1 MAAICRYILGNLEQ
15 LLVFNTLTSSSVD
28 ILVNQISSFT
38 NLVSEMAVYAAV
50 TSLMGT
56 VHLISQSSLDLQE
69 GNKEH
74 LESLY
79 DKVGSLLEFLDNSD
93 NELQKKV
100 KDLANRVEDEVESEM
115 AVYAAV
121 TSLMG
126 TMHLLSQS
134 SLDPQEG
141 NKKHLKSF
149 NDKVVSL
156 LEILD
161 NSDNELQKKV
171 KDLANEVEDE
181 VESQVLLIMEQKE
194 ANERLRK
201 ILEQA
206 IKDIANEVEDEV
218 ESQALRIMEKE
229 EHIRTEANKRLL
241 IILKQAIGDID
252 SVKEEL
258 IKQRNNNNNSLAGN
272 RSLGGSTSPRSQV
285 STLEKD
291 MVGHINEQADMRCQL
306 TGHSSQLEVIS
317 IAGMGGIGKSTFA
330 KKMFSDPSVVGFF
343 DVRGWITVSK
353 DYSLRKMLIS
363 LLQDAIG
370 VNDELDKKPDDEL
383 ADCLQKSLKRRR
395 YLIVVDDI
403 WSTKA
408 WEDIRQW
415 FPLNNNGSRILL
427 TTRIT
432 EVARDASY
440 PKKPFLMRFL
450 YPEESWNLF
459 CQKAFGKS
467 YCPAEFENVGKVI
480 VGNCNGL
487 PLMISVVAG
496 SLSSEKMLRKWHE
509 VSQSVSSLVNL
520 DDYQRCSGVLA
531 LSYNHLPSHLKACF
545 LYFGVFKKAS
555 EISVEILI
563 RLWMAE
569 GLFKLRGIGELE
581 KEASSLLH
589 DLIDKSLIVACKHSL
604 DGKIKTCKIHD
615 LLHDLCLRESESE
628 SLLYVSNPPI
638 SDTDVRQH
646 RRWVSFHQK
655 PMQDFFPLPF
665 PTYGKTRSLHFL
677 EVKPYNFSYKLG
689 LDRFKLL
696 RVLDLLGLGLIR
708 FPNGLSNLVSLRY
721 LRAGFISGYLPIYKL
736 QNLQFLSLRDVYK
749 YTPVDLQL
757 PNGTWKMSQLRHLDA
772 AFFYLFPPPKV
783 SGNTY
788 RVLEN
793 LQSVHGL
800 RPECCTKEMFEGI
813 KKVKKL
819 GICGE
824 SKHFCD
830 KTTCLDNLKYLPELE
845 ALRISLYDRDRSDFL
860 HRHPVP
866 CVSSFPP
873 NLKKLTL
880 QGTRLLR
887 SQLTVISKLPKLEVL
902 KLKALKLF
910 GDELKETAWEV
921 SEMGFPKLK
930 FLLIEKK
937 GLKNWTAAADSFP
950 CLERVIIKN
959 CPSLQ
964 EIPGGFA
971 ESMTLQRIELWGCTS
986 SLVTFATNI
995 QEEQEILGNNILQ
1008 VYAYDRIR
1016 AYWGDVIRQNMVQ
1029 LQLIEDMA
1037 LNRRV

>member
-1 MAAICRYILGNLEQ
+1 
-15 LLVFNTLTSSSVD
+15 
-28 ILVNQISSFT
+28 
-38 NLVSEMAVYAAV
+38 MAVYAAV

-56 VHLISQSSLDLQE
+56 VHLISQYSLDLQE

-100 KDLANRVEDEVESEM
+100 KDLANEVEDEVESEM

-134 SLDPQEG
+134 SLDLQEG
-141 NKKHLKSF
+141 NKKHLKSLY
-149 NDKVVSL
+149 DKVGSL

-161 NSDNELQKKV
+161 NSDNELKKRV

-181 VESQVLLIMEQKE
+181 VKSQVLLIMEQKE

-218 ESQALRIMEKE
+218 ESQVLLIMEKD
-229 EHIRTEANKRLL
+229 EHIRTEANERLL
-241 IILKQAIGDID
+241 IILQQAIKEANERLRKILEQAIKDID

-258 IKQRNNNNNSLAGN
+258 INQRNKNNNLLAGN
-272 RSLGGSTSPRSQV
+272 CSLGGSTSPRSQI

-291 MVGHINEQADMRCQL
+291 MVGHNDEQDMVGHINEQGNMRCQL

-330 KKMFSDPSVVGFF
+330 KKMFSDPSIVGFF
-343 DVRGWITVSK
+343 DVRGWITVSE

-363 LLQDAIG
+363 LLQNAIG
-370 VNDELDKKPDDEL
+370 VNEELDKKPDDIL

-415 FPLNNNGSRILL
+415 FPENNNRSRILL
-427 TTRIT
+427 TTRIM
-432 EVARDASY
+432 EVARYASY
-440 PKKPFLMRFL
+440 PKNPFPMRFL
-450 YPEESWNLF
+450 DPEESWNLF
-459 CQKAFGKS
+459 CQKAFGKND
-467 YCPAEFENVGKVI
+467 CPAEFENVGKVI

-487 PLMISVVAG
+487 PLMISVTAG

-509 VSQSVSSLVNL
+509 VAQSVSSLVNL
-520 DDYQRCSGVLA
+520 DEYQRCSGVLA

-555 EISVEILI
+555 EISVENLI

-615 LLHDLCLRESESE
+615 LLHDLCLRESVSE
-628 SLLYVSNPPI
+628 SLLYVPNPPI
-638 SDTDVRQH
+638 SGTKH

-655 PMQDFFPLPF
+655 PVRDFFSLPLP
-665 PTYGKTRSLHFL
+665 TYCKTRSLHLLTVKSTTL
-677 EVKPYNFSYKLG
+677 EFELG
-689 LDRFKLL
+689 LHRFKLL
-696 RVLDLLGLGLIR
+696 RVLDLQGSGLTHL
-708 FPNGLSNLVSLRY
+708 PDGLSNLVSLRY
-721 LRAGFISGYLPIYKL
+721 LRADCIGYAPIYKL
-736 QNLQFLSLRDVYK
+736 RNLQFLSFRHVYK
-749 YTPVDLQL
+749 YIPVDHHL
-757 PNGTWKMSQLRHLDA
+757 PNGTWKMSQLRHLDSA
-772 AFFYLFPPPKV
+772 SFYLCSPPKV
-783 SGNTY
+783 SGNKY

-800 RPECCTKEMFEGI
+800 RPDCCTKEMFEGI
-813 KKVKKL
+813 KKVRKL
-819 GICGE
+819 GICGWG
-824 SKHFCD
+824 SHFND
-830 KTTCLDNLKYLPELE
+830 APKCLDYLRYLPELE
-845 ALRISLYDRDRSDFL
+845 ALKIVSYRSNFL
-860 HRHPVP
+860 HRLPVP
-866 CVSSFPP
+866 CVGSFPP
-873 NLKKLTL
+873 NLKKLTI
-880 QGTRLLR
+880 QGAHLLW
-887 SQLTVISKLPKLEVL
+887 SKLTIISKLPKLEVL
-902 KLKALKLF
+902 QLKELKLF
-910 GDELKETAWEV
+910 GDELGETAWEV
-921 SEMGFPKLK
+921 SEMGFRNLK
-930 FLLIEKK
+930 FLLIEKMD
-937 GLKNWTAAADSFP
+937 LKCWKATDDPFP

-964 EIPGGFA
+964 EIPKEFA
-971 ESMTLQRIELWGCTS
+971 YSMTLKRIELWGCTT
-986 SLVTFATNI
+986 SLVNFAKEI
-995 QEEQEILGNNILQ
+995 QEEQQQKLGNNILQ
-1008 VYAYDRIR
+1008 VYAYDTIR
-1016 AYWGDVIRQNMVQ
+1016 EVSICPTE
-1029 LQLIEDMA
+1029 EDAKEEVETSMC
-1037 LNRRV
+1037 V

>member
-1 MAAICRYILGNLEQ
+1 MAA
-15 LLVFNTLTSSSVD
+15 
-28 ILVNQISSFT
+28 
-38 NLVSEMAVYAAV
+38 YAAV

-56 VHLISQSSLDLQE
+56 VHLISQSSLHFLE
-69 GNKEH
+69 SNKECSK
-74 LESLY
+74 SLY
-79 DKVGSLLEFLDNSD
+79 EKVGSLLEFLDYSD
-93 NELQKKV
+93 NELM
-100 KDLANRVEDEVESEM
+100 KD
-115 AVYAAV
+115 
-121 TSLMG
+121 
-126 TMHLLSQS
+126 
-134 SLDPQEG
+134 
-141 NKKHLKSF
+141 
-149 NDKVVSL
+149 
-156 LEILD
+156 
-161 NSDNELQKKV
+161 LQKKV

-181 VESQVLLIMEQKE
+181 VESQVVRIMENDKHIQTE

-206 IKDIANEVEDEV
+206 IE
-218 ESQALRIMEKE
+218 
-229 EHIRTEANKRLL
+229 
-241 IILKQAIGDID
+241 DID
-252 SVKEEL
+252 SVNEEL
-258 IKQRNNNNNSLAGN
+258 RKQRNKNNNSLSGN
-272 RSLGGSTSPRSQV
+272 CSLGGCTSPRSHV
-285 STLEKD
+285 STLEND
-291 MVGHINEQADMRCQL
+291 MVGHSDEQARVRGEL
-306 TGHSSQLEVIS
+306 TGPSSQLEVIS
-317 IAGMGGIGKSTFA
+317 IAGMGVIGKSTFA
-330 KKMFSDPSVVGFF
+330 KKMFSDPSIVGFF
-343 DVRGWITVSK
+343 DVRRWITVSK

-370 VNDELDKKPDDEL
+370 VNEELDKKPDDEL
-383 ADCLQKSLKRRR
+383 ADCLQKSLKGRR

-408 WEDIRQW
+408 WEDIRLW
-415 FPLNNNGSRILL
+415 FPENNNRSRILL
-427 TTRIT
+427 TTRIM
-432 EVARDASY
+432 EVARYASY
-440 PKKPFLMRFL
+440 PKNPFPMRFL
-450 YPEESWNLF
+450 DPEESWNLF
-459 CQKAFGKS
+459 CQKAFGKND
-467 YCPAEFENVGKVI
+467 CPAEFENVGKVI

-487 PLMISVVAG
+487 PLMISVTAG

-509 VSQSVSSLVNL
+509 VARSVSSLVNL

-555 EISVEILI
+555 EISVENLI

-569 GLFKLRGIGELE
+569 GLFKLRGIGDLE

-615 LLHDLCLRESESE
+615 LLHDLCLGELESE
-628 SLLYVSNPPI
+628 SLLYVS
-638 SDTDVRQH
+638 DTDVLQLG
-646 RRWVSFHQK
+646 RWVSFHQQ
-655 PMQDFFPLPF
+655 PMQEFCDLPF

-677 EVKPYNFSYKLG
+677 EVKSSNFRYELGLDRFKLLRYELG

-696 RVLDLLGLGLIR
+696 RVLDLLGSGLIH

-721 LRAGFISGYLPIYKL
+721 LRAGFISGCLPIYKL
-736 QNLQFLSLRDVYK
+736 QNLQFLSFRNVHK
-749 YTPVDLQL
+749 YVPVDHHL
-757 PNGTWKMSQLRHLDA
+757 PDGAWKMSQLRHLDA
-772 AFFYLFPPPKV
+772 AFFCLCSPPKV
-783 SGNTY
+783 SGNKY

-800 RPECCTKEMFEGI
+800 RPDCCTKEMFEGI

-824 SKHFCD
+824 SKHFD
-830 KTTCLDNLKYLPELE
+830 ESPNCLDNLIFLPELE
-845 ALRISLYDRDRSDFL
+845 ALRISLYHRSRSDFR

-880 QGTRLLR
+880 QGTRLL
-887 SQLTVISKLPKLEVL
+887 SSPLTVISELPELEVL
-902 KLKALKLF
+902 KLKAIKLS
-910 GDELKETAWEV
+910 GNELEETDWEV
-921 SEMGFPKLK
+921 SEKGFPKLK

-937 GLKNWTAAADSFP
+937 GLKNWTAADDSFP

-971 ESMTLQRIELWGCTS
+971 DSMTLQRIELWGCTS

-995 QEEQEILGNNILQ
+995 QEEQESFGNNILK

-1016 AYWGDVIRQNMVQ
+1016 EV
-1029 LQLIEDMA
+1029 
-1037 LNRRV
+1037 

>member
-1 MAAICRYILGNLEQ
+1 
-15 LLVFNTLTSSSVD
+15 
-28 ILVNQISSFT
+28 
-38 NLVSEMAVYAAV
+38 MAVYAAV

-100 KDLANRVEDEVESEM
+100 KDLANEVEDEVESEM

-134 SLDPQEG
+134 SLDLQEG
-141 NKKHLKSF
+141 NKKHLKSLY
-149 NDKVVSL
+149 DKFGSL

-181 VESQVLLIMEQKE
+181 VKPQVVRIMEKKE

-241 IILKQAIGDID
+241 IILKQAIEDID

-258 IKQRNNNNNSLAGN
+258 SKPRKNNKLQAGN
-272 RSLGGSTSPRSQV
+272 GSVGGTCSPRSLV
-285 STLEKD
+285 STLEND
-291 MVGHINEQADMRCQL
+291 MVGHSDEQDMVGHSDEQDMVGHSDEQERVRGEL
-306 TGHSSQLEVIS
+306 TGDSSQLEVIS
-317 IAGMGGIGKSTFA
+317 ITGMGGIGKSTFA
-330 KKMFSDPSVVGFF
+330 KKMFSDPSIVGFF
-343 DVRGWITVSK
+343 NVCGWITVSK
-353 DYSLRKMLIS
+353 DYSLKKMLLS

-370 VNDELDKKPDDEL
+370 VNEQLDEKPDDEL
-383 ADCLQKSLKRRR
+383 ADCLQKSLKKRR

-403 WSTKA
+403 WSIEA

-415 FPLNNNGSRILL
+415 FPEHNNRSRILL

-432 EVARDASY
+432 EVARDASS
-440 PKKPFLMRFL
+440 PKKPFQMRFL
-450 YPEESWNLF
+450 DPDESWNLF
-459 CQKAFGKS
+459 CQKAFGKND
-467 YCPAEFENVGKVI
+467 CPAEFENVGKVI
-480 VGNCNGL
+480 AGNCNGL

-509 VSQSVSSLVNL
+509 VAQSVSSLVNL
-520 DDYQRCSGVLA
+520 DEYQRCSGVLA

-555 EISVEILI
+555 EISVENLI

-604 DGKIKTCKIHD
+604 DGKIKTCRIHD
-615 LLHDLCLRESESE
+615 LLHDLCLSESESE
-628 SLLYVSNPPI
+628 NLLYVSNPP
-638 SDTDVRQH
+638 TNVRQH

-655 PMQDFFPLPF
+655 PMQDYFPLPF

-677 EVKPYNFSYKLG
+677 EVKPSYFRYELG

-696 RVLDLLGLGLIR
+696 RVLDLLGLGLIH
-708 FPNGLSNLVSLRY
+708 FPKGLSNLVSLRY

-736 QNLQFLSLRDVYK
+736 QNLQFLSFRDVYK
-749 YTPVDLQL
+749 YTPVDLCL
-757 PNGTWKMSQLRHLDA
+757 PDGTWKMSQLRHLDS
-772 AFFYLFPPPKV
+772 AFFYLCPPPKV
-783 SGNTY
+783 SGNKY
-788 RVLEN
+788 RVLEH

-819 GICGE
+819 GICGRA
-824 SKHFCD
+824 SHFKD
-830 KTTCLDNLKYLPELE
+830 APKKFLNNLIYLPELE
-845 ALRISLYDRDRSDFL
+845 ALRISLYDRSSSDFL
-860 HRHPVP
+860 LRQPVP
-866 CVSSFPP
+866 CVGSFPP

-880 QGTRLLR
+880 QGTRLLW
-887 SQLTVISKLPKLEVL
+887 SQLTVISKLPNLEVL

-910 GDELKETAWEV
+910 GNELGETAWEV
-921 SEMGFPKLK
+921 SKIEFPKLK

-937 GLKNWTAAADSFP
+937 GLEYWTAEDDSFP

-964 EIPGGFA
+964 KIPQGFA
-971 ESMTLQRIELWGCTS
+971 DSMTLQLIELRGCST
-986 SLVTFATNI
+986 SLVNFAREI
-995 QEEQEILGNNILQ
+995 QEEQQQRLGNNILQ
-1008 VYAYDRIR
+1008 VYAYDIITGKWNDSSSSIH
-1016 AYWGDVIRQNMVQ
+1016 YMFYQ
-1029 LQLIEDMA
+1029 
-1037 LNRRV
+1037 